1 MAVVGDTLRIVCG
14 YREVQIPFGGI
25 YNATPILTDNLIKA
39 AQHDGQAA
47 AIKEG

>member
-1 MAVVGDTLRIVCG
+1 MAVVGDTLKMVSG
-14 YREVQIPFGGI
+14 GREVQISFGGI
-25 YNATPILTDNLIKA
+25 YDATLILTGNLIKA